1 MKVLSIEQMNQLKEL
16 GVDTSKASLHYVYL
30 PTARSIFNETDELE
44 SEPTLF
50 ACNPDMLEGYPTFAL
65 QDVIELLP
73 ATLPSSILASELV
86 ITKKKISYIDSE
98 LFDPP
103 QIDYTEDIV
112 NDNILDAAYNMLI
125 WVIENNYLKT
135 K

>member
-1 MKVLSIEQMNQLKEL
+1 MKVLSIEQMTRLKEL
-16 GVDTSKASLHYVYL
+16 GIDVLPKGLCFMYHNGEFMYMEPICEDDMKAFS
-30 PTARSIFNETDELE
+30 
-44 SEPTLF
+44 
-50 ACNPDMLEGYPTFAL
+50 L

-73 ATLPSSILASELV
+73 ATLPSSILACELV

-103 QIDYTEDIV
+103 QIDHTEDIV
-112 NDNILDAAYNMLI
+112 NDNILDAAYQMLI
-125 WVIENNYLKT
+125 WVIENGYLKT